1 MAEEINTFKLDV
13 VSAEMSLF
21 SGVVKSMQVTGIEG
35 QLGIRHGHAPLL
47 TIIKPGRVNYVLE
60 NDSEDVL
67 YVSGGILE
75 VQPDRVTVL
84 ADTAI
89 RGEDIDTQKAEE
101 AIRQAKERI
110 ANNSGD
116 VDYAAAIVDLSKALA
131 QLKVAQ
137 ITKGQSNRR

>member
-1 MAEEINTFKLDV
+1 MAEEINTFKLDI

-47 TIIKPGRVNYVLE
+47 TVIKPGRVNYVLE

-89 RGEDIDTQKAEE
+89 RGEDIDTKKAEE

-116 VDYAAAIVDLSKALA
+116 VDYASAIVDLSKALA